1 MTAQTPVQQGVI
13 ALCESLEM
21 TRDDFAAMLGVS
33 VYSVGKWETNG
44 TPHAKNLK
52 VLRNEAAKLQRED
65 LVQVFMLELMH
76 RRGDIRI

>member
-13 ALCESLEM
+13 ALRQSLSM

-44 TPHAKNLK
+44 TPHAKNLN
-52 VLRNEAAKLQRED
+52 VLRNEAAKLNRED
-65 LVQVFMLELMH
+65 LVRVFMLELMH
-76 RRGDIRI
+76 RRGNIHL